1 VQDDRV
7 GGVLDRATAGAS
19 EPEREVDVLT
29 GAQVLRPAADER
41 AASRRTAMFIDGENG
56 NFGLCTA
63 RSLSMS
69 PDAAT

>member
-1 VQDDRV
+1 M
-7 GGVLDRATAGAS
+7 S
-19 EPEREVDVLT
+19 
-29 GAQVLRPAADER
+29 R